1 MVGSGHCGQH
11 AASTVLNTP
20 PGNGRDIKAGLSHAS
35 LLMSYLLLVQI
46 LRLSLAWWNIRT
58 KSIETLLC
66 PGHLHRYTTMAGDK
80 CTETKTENV
89 ENLNI
94 LVVDCWEVGAFV
106 SVEPQK
112 PCPDFEIRRYGNI
125 YAGTGQ
131 ATAGLLQSPIL
142 VGDWWLSDWVQFR

>member
-1 MVGSGHCGQH
+1 MVGSGQH

-20 PGNGRDIKAGLSHAS
+20 PGNGRDIKAGLSKAPCFAS
-35 LLMSYLLLVQI
+35 HIFSWYKFWDC
-46 LRLSLAWWNIRT
+46 AWWNIRT

-66 PGHLHRYTTMAGDK
+66 PGHLHRHTTMAGDK

-125 YAGTGQ
+125 YAGTDQ
-131 ATAGLLQSPIL
+131 ATAGLLQSRYWL
-142 VGDWWLSDWVQFR
+142 VTGDSLIGSSLDN